1 MFKNLTRLISY
12 ALKFRRIDKSYLTI
26 NIGKNIRLYYPGKVQ
41 HEGYLHLNDDN
52 FIDARGGVDFG
63 KNVILAPKVC
73 ILTYNH
79 DYDNVDWVPYSPKII
94 MKGVEIGQDC
104 WIGYDSL
111 LLPGTKLGNNT
122 VVAAK
127 SVLKG
132 SYPDNVL
139 IAGNPAKVIKALEK
153 SDDAKQY
160 LIQKFGGIS

>member
-12 ALKFRRIDKSYLTI
+12 ALKFRRVDKSYLTI
-26 NIGKNIRLYYPGKVQ
+26 NIGKNIRLYYPEKVQ

-79 DYDNVDWVPYSPKII
+79 DYDNVGWVPYSPKII

-111 LLPGTKLGNNT
+111 LLPGTRLGNNT

-153 SDDAKQY
+153 SDDAIQY